1 MLFDRQARA
10 DLLAKISLKP
20 FMKGAFMEVSCSID
34 VFDGTKR
41 IANSKHRI
49 VAGSKNQRREFRQL
63 ETVPVLERKP
73 VMGLAIM
80 MAMKAVEALQLILVA
95 FLLRG

>member
-1 MLFDRQARA
+1 
-10 DLLAKISLKP
+10 
-20 FMKGAFMEVSCSID
+20 MEVSCSID
-34 VFDGTKR
+34 VFDGIKR
-41 IANSKHRI
+41 IANSKHRA